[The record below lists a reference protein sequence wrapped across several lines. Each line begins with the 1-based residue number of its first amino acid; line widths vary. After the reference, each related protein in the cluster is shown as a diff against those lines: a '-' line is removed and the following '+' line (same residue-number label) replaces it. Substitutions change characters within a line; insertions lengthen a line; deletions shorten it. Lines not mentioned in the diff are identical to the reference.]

1 MIWLLSKR
9 RKRTTIRHR
18 VSGEVNK
25 FELLELVALKRDL
38 PEHGLRAG
46 DVGTVVEVYDAEGLE
61 VEFIEATGDTRAL
74 LTLSTAD
81 VRKVRAGEMLAT
93 RSAS

>member
-1 MIWLLSKR
+1 M
-9 RKRTTIRHR
+9 
-18 VSGEVNK
+18 NK
-25 FELLELVALKRDL
+25 FDLLELVALKRDL

-81 VRKVRAGEMLAT
+81 VRKVKAGEMLAT